1 MSSTAP
7 IVIAVVDDDARLRQ
21 SLGRLLEA
29 SNYAVCL
36 FGSGHALLE
45 HADIDGFSCLI
56 TDLGMPQM
64 DGFELQ
70 QIVRRRVPDLPVI
83 LITGRDEP
91 NDAALATASRCHA
104 FFRKP
109 FDAQAFL
116 DSVAAAVRQPP
127 VIR

>member
-1 MSSTAP
+1 MSAQAP
-7 IVIAVVDDDARLRQ
+7 AIVAVVDDDARLRQ

-29 SNYAVCL
+29 SSYSVCL
-36 FGSGHALLE
+36 FSSGLAFLE
-45 HADIDGFSCLI
+45 HRDISEFGCLV

-70 QIVRRRVPDLPVI
+70 EVVRKRAPDLPVI

-91 NDAALATASRCHA
+91 NDVMLAKASSCHA

-109 FDAQAFL
+109 FDVQAFL
-116 DSVAAAVRQPP
+116 DSVAAAVGRPSA
-127 VIR
+127 